1 MHIESVDIQTQ
12 MYSTAI
18 PWAFTHLSLAY
29 YKKACVSPAFVLTG
43 LCLGSESFGRTGWGR
58 GPGLTLWP
66 HPLDFPHQPLD
77 ICQYDKNGIA
87 YTCAHICLYI
97 LEFLFTFCIT
107 SCYIW
112 HSSETVCVCV
122 VYCRRN
128 HICFLQ
134 YLCLSLCCIVEMRCQ
149 SVQIQSCHFTPGILV
164 TFCTGLLYGPV
175 NYQSTPGCMFFLSLF
190 FFIFYFEGIR
200 FTEVHATPRVHI
212 KNKTLPT

>member
-1 MHIESVDIQTQ
+1 MRGVTGFCCQPLNLGSLGRSVLMHTESVDIQTQ

-43 LCLGSESFGRTGWGR
+43 PCLGSEFFGRTGWGR

-97 LEFLFTFCIT
+97 LEFLYTFCIT

-122 VYCRRN
+122 WFTAGVTTFAFFNTYVYHFAALLKWGANQCKSSLV
-128 HICFLQ
+128 IS
-134 YLCLSLCCIVEMRCQ
+134 LSG
-149 SVQIQSCHFTPGILV
+149 F
-164 TFCTGLLYGPV
+164 
-175 NYQSTPGCMFFLSLF
+175 
-190 FFIFYFEGIR
+190 
-200 FTEVHATPRVHI
+200 
-212 KNKTLPT
+212 